1 MTTLRIEHE
10 ITDLNT
16 WLTAFG
22 RFAEVRTNAGV
33 RAERLHRPVG
43 NDTFIKL
50 DLDFDDEQAAR
61 AFEHF
66 LRTNVWSTPA
76 ASPAL
81 AGEVT
86 TEILEECLA
95 TSV

>member
-10 ITDLNT
+10 ITDLDT

-50 DLDFDDEQAAR
+50 DLDFDDEHAAR

-76 ASPAL
+76 ACPAL

-86 TEILEECLA
+86 TEILAECLA